1 MDNAKKLQ
9 ILEILLAEF
18 LQSEKMRVVSSS
30 EFKRNLGNLSKRT
43 GIPANEL
50 REVIEPFIRRAVN
63 NMLAQ

>member
-43 GIPANEL
+43 GIPTNEL